1 MSAVSAQPDG
11 PDIMGRELAEGPAA
25 VERTLANVE
34 AILPALR
41 ALIRQADRLVLVGTG
56 ASLAMARVAAPAWRR
71 RLAKPVIVR
80 QSTESVLSEA
90 DGDRF
95 EPRDLVV
102 AISQAGTSPET
113 LAALRLA
120 RSSGAGAIAVTAHPG
135 SPLGSEA
142 SLVLHVAS
150 DDEAGAAT
158 KSALATLAALLA
170 VAGELECDAAS
181 RLAVSRQLAAV
192 VADWADVAAAGP
204 GLAAARRLWFV
215 GFGTSLGIAEAGA
228 LLWHEK
234 VIRPAVAL
242 TPSEFRHGPIEAAG
256 VGDAVVLVDLDPPDA
271 RRAAYLTRLAGELA
285 QLGVALVEVQVKPS
299 GSAVAA
305 LLRVQQLAR
314 ASALSAGTY
323 RDEFAVLRQ
332 VVTAASDLFTR

>member
-11 PDIMGRELAEGPAA
+11 PDIMGRELAEGPAS

-56 ASLAMARVAAPAWRR
+56 ASLAMARAAAPAWRR
-71 RLAKPVIVR
+71 HLAKPVIVR

-90 DGDRF
+90 DGYRF
-95 EPRDLVV
+95 EPGDLVV

-120 RSSGAGAIAVTAHPG
+120 RSSGAAGIAVTAHPG
-135 SPLGSEA
+135 SELGSEA

-158 KSALATLAALLA
+158 KSALATLAALHA
-170 VAGELECDAAS
+170 AAGELECDAG
-181 RLAVSRQLAAV
+181 SRQAFRRELEAL

-204 GLAAARRLWFV
+204 GLAGARRLWFV

-234 VIRPAVAL
+234 VVRPAVAL

-314 ASALSAGTY
+314 AAALSAGTY

-332 VVTAASDLFTR
+332 VVGAASDLFD

>member
-1 MSAVSAQPDG
+1 MSAVSVRPDG
-11 PDIMGRELAEGPAA
+11 PDAMGRELAEGPAA
-25 VERTLANVE
+25 VERTLANVA

-41 ALIRQADRLVLVGTG
+41 ALLSQSDRVVLVGTG
-56 ASLAMARVAAPAWRR
+56 ASLAVARTAAPSWRR
-71 RLAKPVIVR
+71 RLSIPVIVR

-90 DGDRF
+90 DGYRF

-113 LAALRLA
+113 LAAIRLA
-120 RSSGAGAIAVTAHPG
+120 RSSGAAAIAVTAHPG
-135 SPLGSEA
+135 SALGSEA
-142 SLVLHVAS
+142 SLILPVAS
-150 DDEAGAAT
+150 GEETGAAT
-158 KSALATLAALLA
+158 KSELATLAALLA
-170 VAGELECDAAS
+170 IAGELDCDAGS
-181 RLAVSRQLAAV
+181 RRELRQALAGLVAA
-192 VADWADVAAAGP
+192 WADAVAAGSR
-204 GLAAARRLWFV
+204 LAAARRLWFL
-215 GFGTSLGIAEAGA
+215 GFGTSLGIAHAGA

-256 VGDAVVLVDLDPPDA
+256 VGDAVVLVDVDRADP
-271 RRAAYLTRLAGELA
+271 RRAAYLARLAGELA
-285 QLGVALVEVQVKPS
+285 QLGVARVEVQVEPR

-314 ASALSAGTY
+314 AAALSGGTY

-332 VVTAASDLFTR
+332 VVGAASDLFD